1 MILHK
6 TLPIFAVLFLA
17 VAPDEGQW
25 LPSQIRKMDWAK
37 LKKRGMQLTKDQFWH
52 PEKGGVLTASVQLRG
67 CSASFVSADGLL
79 VTNHH
84 CAFGAINALS
94 TPQQNY
100 LRDGFV
106 ARDRAAELR
115 ARGVIVQIVRRI
127 EDVTDKVHEAIAK
140 ATTPIQRFRAEQ
152 MAIARLVA
160 EGEKE
165 PDTKCNVASMFE
177 GREYHL
183 YYRTKLTDVRL
194 VYAPPQSVGEFGGE
208 TDNWEWPRHTG
219 DFCFLRAYAAPD
231 GSPRRYHE
239 ENVPYKPQHILKV
252 SQAGVQEGD
261 LVLILG
267 YPGRTER
274 YLSSEAV
281 KDRQGISYPMRLELY
296 TGIIEILT
304 ARAQASEEKQLE
316 YASVIKGLANGQK
329 NALGMVKG
337 LARNAV
343 VERKLREEDQFRKWL
358 QLDSKRQKKWGK
370 VLDDVIALDL
380 EARKTQAKDQVLGLL
395 LSPRRNPFL
404 RRVVDMCGWAERQV
418 PEVAPRVPRTL
429 AGTRRLTNDLKEVQ
443 VPTIALPVEAALDL
457 PKDQRIQ
464 GMEVFAADGKIQQQ
478 VLDLIQDSGLMT
490 VAGRRQW
497 LQKGANALVENE
509 SPLVLLARGLHKEL
523 IALIQRSRERAG
535 RRLVVGPKWIEA
547 QQQWRGTSFY
557 PDANSTMR
565 VSIAS
570 VKGYQPNDGVWHRPH
585 TTVAGVLD
593 KYTGKAPF
601 DCPKPLLAAA
611 RNRKTSRFFDN
622 RIGDVPVCFLSDGDT
637 TGGNSGS
644 PVINGKG
651 ELVGL
656 NFDRVFEGVSGD
668 FGWNPDRSRN
678 ISVDIRYVL
687 WILEQVQ
694 PAPHL
699 LKEMGL

>member
-1 MILHK
+1 
-6 TLPIFAVLFLA
+6 
-17 VAPDEGQW
+17 
-25 LPSQIRKMDWAK
+25 MDWAK

-152 MAIARLVA
+152 IAIARLVA

-304 ARAQASEEKQLE
+304 ARSQASEAKHLE
-316 YASVIKGLANGQK
+316 YASLIKGLANGQK

-343 VERKLREEDQFRKWL
+343 VERKLREEEQFRKWL
-358 QLDSKRQKKWGK
+358 QLDNKRQKKWGK

-380 EARKTQAKDQVLGLL
+380 EARKTQAKDMVLGLL
-395 LSPRRNPFL
+395 LSSRLDPFL

-418 PEVAPRVPRTL
+418 PEVEPRVPRGL
-429 AGTRRLTNDLKEVQ
+429 AGSRRLTNDLKEVQ
-443 VPTIALPVEAALDL
+443 VPTIALLVKAALDL
-457 PKDQRIQ
+457 PKEQRIQ
-464 GMEVFAADGKIQQQ
+464 GMEAFAADGKIQEQ
-478 VLDLIQDSGLMT
+478 VLDLIEDSGLMT

-497 LQKGANALVENE
+497 LRKGAKALVENE
-509 SPLVLLARGLHKEL
+509 SPLVLLARGLHKERM
-523 IALIQRSRERAG
+523 ALIERNRERAG

-570 VKGYQPNDGVWHRPH
+570 VKGYQPNDGIWHRPH

-593 KYTGKAPF
+593 KYTGKVPF

-611 RNRKTSRFFDN
+611 KNRKTSRFFDD

-656 NFDRVFEGVSGD
+656 NFDRVFEAVAGD

-678 ISVDIRYVL
+678 ISVDMRYVL